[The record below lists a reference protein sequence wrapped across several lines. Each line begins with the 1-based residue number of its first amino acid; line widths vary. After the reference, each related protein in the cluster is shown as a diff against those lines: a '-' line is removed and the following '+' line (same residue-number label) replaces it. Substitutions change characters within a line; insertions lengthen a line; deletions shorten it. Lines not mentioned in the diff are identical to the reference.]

1 MLSNHMKVTGMRN
14 ILAIIACQ
22 FFAAQAFGADF
33 QIKDMALGLKLK
45 DYKDHYLCSP
55 SSDGL
60 VSCHDMA
67 PSLTVGGE
75 KIKSFLVKFDREE
88 TASMIL
94 LKFSSDSF
102 EGIRDA
108 IVTKYPKIKCTKSAI
123 KTRMGVELETE
134 NCAGSTKLES
144 IVVNKHSGT
153 ITEGSILMVTVA
165 AIDESAKQRKQKAS
179 DI

>member
-1 MLSNHMKVTGMRN
+1 MKT
-14 ILAIIACQ
+14 LLTAIACQ
-22 FFAAQAFGADF
+22 VFATSAFCADF
-33 QIKDMALGLKLK
+33 QIKEFGLGMNLK

-88 TASMIL
+88 VASMIL

-108 IVTKYPKIKCTKSAI
+108 IVTKYPKVKCAKSLV

-134 NCAGSTKLES
+134 KCTGSTKLES
-144 IVVNKHSGT
+144 IIVTKHSGT
-153 ITEGSILMVTVA
+153 ITEGSIMMATIA
-165 AIDESAKQRKQKAS
+165 TIDESAKQRKQKAS